1 MNIGVGR
8 TPRSRI
14 SRCLLSQKWRDRK
27 GSENR
32 SPLRNHALGRSHRG
46 LRMRCARQ
54 HWAFEPTIVLHEK
67 RSRQGGRKRSQES
80 GALANSS
87 CEDHFNLSPQIYS
100 CFTFQPPVPI
110 ESTSVQPGALQTR
123 ALCARHSL
131 LVLISCRVDSHR
143 HHPVASIGVL
153 SAPLYAYRRAA
164 LRETWMH
171 SAEVRSGA
179 ITVRFIIN
187 TGSAAAPAVACGDT
201 IFLAANGHGDR
212 LTSPLATTFACGEV
226 LCHSARARC
235 CRRHTTQCER
245 DFARCSTSTRC

>member
-14 SRCLLSQKWRDRK
+14 SRCLLSQKWRHRK

-131 LVLISCRVDSHR
+131 LVLISCRV
-143 HHPVASIGVL
+143 
-153 SAPLYAYRRAA
+153 
-164 LRETWMH
+164 
-171 SAEVRSGA
+171 
-179 ITVRFIIN
+179 
-187 TGSAAAPAVACGDT
+187 SAAASSSQLQRRGERLVYPESKR
-201 IFLAANGHGDR
+201 AAGWVENR
-212 LTSPLATTFACGEV
+212 SEV
-226 LCHSARARC
+226 VG
-235 CRRHTTQCER
+235 RR
-245 DFARCSTSTRC
+245 

>member
-14 SRCLLSQKWRDRK
+14 SRCLLSQKWRHRK

-131 LVLISCRVDSHR
+131 LVLISCRVHLVIRPHR
-143 HHPVASIGVL
+143 VL
-153 SAPLYAYRRAA
+153 HNTFPTRSKPAP
-164 LRETWMH
+164 
-171 SAEVRSGA
+171 
-179 ITVRFIIN
+179 
-187 TGSAAAPAVACGDT
+187 
-201 IFLAANGHGDR
+201 
-212 LTSPLATTFACGEV
+212 
-226 LCHSARARC
+226 
-235 CRRHTTQCER
+235 TTQL
-245 DFARCSTSTRC
+245 RCTPQNSTQLRRSPHSSPHSCRIVDYRNSAS

>member
-14 SRCLLSQKWRDRK
+14 SRCLLSQKWRHRK

-131 LVLISCRVDSHR
+131 LVLISCRVTSGGGGGGGSTAQR
-143 HHPVASIGVL
+143 LVPPLEHPVRQHL
-153 SAPLYAYRRAA
+153 HP
-164 LRETWMH
+164 RE
-171 SAEVRSGA
+171 
-179 ITVRFIIN
+179 
-187 TGSAAAPAVACGDT
+187 
-201 IFLAANGHGDR
+201 
-212 LTSPLATTFACGEV
+212 
-226 LCHSARARC
+226 
-235 CRRHTTQCER
+235 
-245 DFARCSTSTRC
+245 

>member
-100 CFTFQPPVPI
+100 CFTFQPPAPI

-131 LVLISCRVDSHR
+131 LVLISCRVSILCWERLLRADPPLGR
-143 HHPVASIGVL
+143 ASFSSG
-153 SAPLYAYRRAA
+153 P
-164 LRETWMH
+164 
-171 SAEVRSGA
+171 RSGLC
-179 ITVRFIIN
+179 
-187 TGSAAAPAVACGDT
+187 PP
-201 IFLAANGHGDR
+201 DR
-212 LTSPLATTFACGEV
+212 QVWCIRYGI
-226 LCHSARARC
+226 RY
-235 CRRHTTQCER
+235 
-245 DFARCSTSTRC
+245 

>member
-8 TPRSRI
+8 TPRNSI
-14 SRCLLSQKWRDRK
+14 SRCLLSQKWRHRK

-110 ESTSVQPGALQTR
+110 ESTGVQPGALQTR

-131 LVLISCRVDSHR
+131 LVLISCRV
-143 HHPVASIGVL
+143 AET
-153 SAPLYAYRRAA
+153 PLGKRSVRATCAGHVSGRLQPMRGTVPREYARTQHKQA
-164 LRETWMH
+164 
-171 SAEVRSGA
+171 
-179 ITVRFIIN
+179 F
-187 TGSAAAPAVACGDT
+187 
-201 IFLAANGHGDR
+201 
-212 LTSPLATTFACGEV
+212 LTSDK
-226 LCHSARARC
+226 HR
-235 CRRHTTQCER
+235 
-245 DFARCSTSTRC
+245 